1 MNSDELKFCEQAALS
16 ALTGLARAYYAPV
29 SEGGLSNVETTQN
42 QVVEQAWAIGLKMLK
57 HRKRMESNAIVKAIY
72 CTEVEVEDP
81 DTEAPVHL
89 SVYKDP
95 STGGMLAID
104 SSFIEQVE
112 AVIPN
117 PLQPSV
123 TLILDNDG

>member
-1 MNSDELKFCEQAALS
+1 MNHDDFEFAKQCAVAALPNIVES
-16 ALTGLARAYYAPV
+16 HITASPEGLAKA
-29 SEGGLSNVETTQN
+29 
-42 QVVEQAWAIGLKMLK
+42 AWDIAEAMVAK
-57 HRKRMESNAIVKAIY
+57 KRSLENAQHAVVKAIY
-72 CTEVEVEDP
+72 CKEVEVTDP
-81 DTEAPVHL
+81 DTKAPVHL

-123 TLILDNDG
+123 TLILDNDD

>member
-1 MNSDELKFCEQAALS
+1 VTHDDFEFAKQCAVAALPS
-16 ALTGLARAYYAPV
+16 IVGSYLNLPPEGLAKV
-29 SEGGLSNVETTQN
+29 
-42 QVVEQAWAIGLKMLK
+42 AWDVAEAMVAK
-57 HRKRMESNAIVKAIY
+57 KRSLENAQHAVVKAIY
-72 CTEVEVEDP
+72 CKEVEVTDP
-81 DTEAPVHL
+81 DSKAKVQL

-112 AVIPN
+112 VVIPN

-123 TLILDNDG
+123 TLILDNDH

>member
-1 MNSDELKFCEQAALS
+1 MNHDEFEFAKQCAVAALPGLIGSRINDS
-16 ALTGLARAYYAPV
+16 AEGLAKEAWNIAEAMVDKKRSLENAQHAVVRAVYCK
-29 SEGGLSNVETTQN
+29 E
-42 QVVEQAWAIGLKMLK
+42 IK
-57 HRKRMESNAIVKAIY
+57 VK
-72 CTEVEVEDP
+72 DP
-81 DTEAPVHL
+81 DTQATIHL

-117 PLQPSV
+117 PLQPNV
-123 TLILDNDG
+123 TLALDNDD